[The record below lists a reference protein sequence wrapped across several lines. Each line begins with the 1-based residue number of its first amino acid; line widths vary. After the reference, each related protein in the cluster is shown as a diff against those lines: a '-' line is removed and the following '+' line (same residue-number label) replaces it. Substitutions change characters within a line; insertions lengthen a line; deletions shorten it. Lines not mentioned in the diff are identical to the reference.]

1 MLFEKTNCVM
11 KLCYDLLRG
20 FFSFQFLDSA
30 IVALHNSQFKII
42 LLYLRLG
49 LIPIR

>member
-11 KLCYDLLRG
+11 KLCYDLLQ
-20 FFSFQFLDSA
+20 FFFFQFLDSA